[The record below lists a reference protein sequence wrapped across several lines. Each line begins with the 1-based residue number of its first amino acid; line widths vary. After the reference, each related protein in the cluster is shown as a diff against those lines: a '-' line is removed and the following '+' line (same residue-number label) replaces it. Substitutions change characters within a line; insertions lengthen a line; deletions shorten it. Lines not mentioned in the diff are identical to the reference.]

1 MATGLPSVGFRSA
14 DAVKDL
20 IVDGRNGI
28 LCEDGA
34 PAFAKGLE
42 RLMKDQ
48 DLRVKLGRQAVED
61 MKPYAHRLSGINGRM
76 LLSSRFSHSLI
87 RKGNDVCLNSFFYQR
102 SRI

>member
-20 IVDGRNGI
+20 IIDGRNGI

-61 MKPYAHRLSGINGRM
+61 MKPYAPQIVWDKWQDVVEQQIQS
-76 LLSSRFSHSLI
+76 FSHK
-87 RKGNDVCLNSFFYQR
+87 KGK
-102 SRI
+102 

>member
-1 MATGLPSVGFRSA
+1 MATGLPPVGFRSA

-28 LCEDGA
+28 LCEDGES
-34 PAFAKGLE
+34 AFTEGLE

-61 MKPYAHRLSGINGRM
+61 MKPYAPQIVWDKWQDVVEQQIQS
-76 LLSSRFSHSLI
+76 FSHK
-87 RKGNDVCLNSFFYQR
+87 KGK
-102 SRI
+102 